1 MISLADYSARDGLGL
16 AELVARKEVTS
27 GELVEAAFAA
37 IEKVNPRLNAVLQTL
52 PDLAH
57 AEIRTGLPHGPFAGF
72 RFSSRSSSSMPK
84 TSAATRVAGL
94 PEASSPAQ
102 TRS

>member
-1 MISLADYSARDGLGL
+1 
-16 AELVARKEVTS
+16 
-27 GELVEAAFAA
+27 VEAAFAT

-72 RFSSRSSSSMPK
+72 RFSSRSSCSMPK
-84 TSAATRVAGL
+84 TSAATKVAGL
-94 PEASSPAQ
+94 PEASSQRRHGVDGAFQ
-102 TRS
+102 ARRSGPRRHHANPGVRLQSDH